1 MRYVISLILVLAALW
16 LAVSG
21 VYKPPLLLLGA
32 GSVALVVWLS
42 LRMRVV
48 GVEHNP
54 VLFAWRLPLYWI
66 WLVWQIVLANIHVA
80 RRVLDPR
87 GIRPAVIR
95 VPAPH
100 ESPVA
105 RVTYGNSITLTPGT
119 VTLHLGPGELTV
131 HALDGHSASGLQEG
145 AMARRITWLE
155 GARLTGESS

>member
-1 MRYVISLILVLAALW
+1 MQYIISLILVLTALW
-16 LAVSG
+16 LAISG

-54 VLFAWRLPLYWI
+54 VLFSWRLPLYWI

-80 RRVLDPR
+80 RRVLDPG

-100 ESPVA
+100 GSPVA

-119 VTLHLGPGELTV
+119 VTLHLGPDELTV
-131 HALDGHSASGLQEG
+131 HALDSHSASGLQEG
-145 AMARRITWLE
+145 TMARRIGWLE
-155 GARLTGESS
+155 AAPIARERS